1 MGLILNRGA
10 LAAVVSFSCIAA
22 APAPLSQPPAFP
34 PGDTVDV
41 IQGVKVADPYRAL
54 ENSDDPKVKA
64 WSDAENARARAYL
77 DSLPGRAGVA
87 ARIRSLVTDRSAAFY
102 GLKATAGGVFASFS
116 DPNMQQTMLV
126 MLNAE
131 ADPDSKRVLIDP
143 NTLDPSGHTAIDWFV
158 PSPDGTKLA
167 VSLSQGGSEDGTLH
181 IYDVATLKEIEPSI
195 DRVQFPTGGGAVAW
209 SGDGSGFWYTRY
221 PDHSQ
226 PESEW
231 HFNMAAYWHKL
242 GTPVANDRLV
252 IGKADGLPRTAEIF
266 LSNDEAG
273 ADALA
278 SVQLGDG
285 GQWLHF
291 VLTPDG
297 KAHRIADYADRIV
310 GGAVIDKA
318 GTVYGVSRRDAPM
331 GKVVKLAAPW
341 TGGMAQAQTIVPAL
355 TDAAVID
362 GGEFDFPLTLAG
374 DRLYVTR
381 IAGGPNTLTSYTLAG
396 SDPREVKLPDV
407 SSVANIVSLADGS
420 VLYDVT
426 SYVEPP
432 AFYRLDPASG
442 TTAKTALALTS
453 VISYADA
460 EVRRLFATSKD
471 GTKVPVT
478 VIMKK
483 GTKLDGSNPLVLT
496 GYGGYGINITPV
508 FAGSRTRM
516 FLDAGGIFA
525 EANLRGGGEYGQ
537 TWHEQGML
545 TNKQNVFDDM
555 DAVARYLIEQKYTS
569 HAKLALIGGS
579 NGGLLMGAEITQH
592 PGLARAVVSQ
602 VGIYDMMRVELDPN
616 GAFNVT
622 EFGSVKDPAQ
632 FKALYAYSPYHHVV
646 SRTKYPAVL
655 MTTGANDGRVNPLNS
670 RKFTAAL
677 QAATSSGLPIL
688 LRTSQNAGHG
698 IGSSLDEI
706 IALNTDVAMF
716 LFDQLGMDTAAA
728 ADGASTSRT
737 GAVKP

>member
-1 MGLILNRGA
+1 MRQVFSKGVLGA
-10 LAAVVSFSCIAA
+10 ASMFSLIAA
-22 APAPLSQPPAFP
+22 SPAQLPPPPAFP
-34 PGDTVDV
+34 PGDTVDL
-41 IQGVKVADPYRAL
+41 IQSVKVADPYRAL
-54 ENSDDPKVKA
+54 ENADDPKVQA
-64 WSDAENARARAYL
+64 WSDAENAQARAYL
-77 DSLPGRAGVA
+77 DAIPGRDLVA
-87 ARIRSLVTDRSAAFY
+87 ARIRSLITDRSAAYY
-102 GLKATAGGVFASFS
+102 GLKATRGGVFAGYS
-116 DPNMQQTMLV
+116 DPKMQQPMLI
-126 MLNAE
+126 LLDAKG
-131 ADPDSKRVLIDP
+131 DPASKRVLIDP
-143 NTLDPSGHTAIDWFV
+143 NTLDPSGHTAIDWYV

-167 VSLSQGGSEDGTLH
+167 VSLSQGGSENGTLH
-181 IYDVATLKEIEPSI
+181 VYDVATLKEIEPPI
-195 DRVQFPTGGGAVAW
+195 DRVQFPTGGGSVAW
-209 SGDGSGFWYTRY
+209 NEDGSAFWYTRY

-231 HFNMAAYWHKL
+231 HFNMATYSHRL
-242 GTPVANDRLV
+242 GTPVADDKL
-252 IGKADGLPRTAEIF
+252 ILSKADGLPRTAEIF
-266 LSNDEAG
+266 LSNEEAG
-273 ADALA
+273 PDALA

-297 KAHRIADYADRIV
+297 KAHRIAQYADRVV

-331 GKVVKLAAPW
+331 GKIVKLAVPW
-341 TGGMAQAQTIVPAL
+341 TGGMEKAQVIVPAL

-362 GGEFDFPLTLAG
+362 GGATDAPLALAA

-381 IAGGPNTLTSYTLAG
+381 IAGGPNSLTSYTLAG
-396 SDPREVKLPDV
+396 KDAHEVTLPDI
-407 SSVANIVSLADGS
+407 SSTGNIVPLEDGS
-420 VLYDVT
+420 VLYDVAT
-426 SYVEPP
+426 YLEPP
-432 AFYRLDPASG
+432 AFYRFDPANG
-442 TTAKTALALTS
+442 TTTKTALALTS
-453 VISYADA
+453 AISFADS
-460 EVRRLFATSKD
+460 EVRRVFATSKD

-483 GTKLDGSNPLVLT
+483 GTRLDGSNPLLLT
-496 GYGGYGINITPV
+496 GYGGYGINITPA

-525 EANLRGGGEYGQ
+525 VANLRGGGEYGQ
-537 TWHEQGML
+537 AWHEQGML
-545 TNKQNVFDDM
+545 TKKQNVFDDL
-555 DAVARYLIEQKYTS
+555 DAAARFLLDQKYTS
-569 HAKLALIGGS
+569 HDKLALIGGS

-592 PGLARAVVSQ
+592 PDLARAVVSQ

-646 SRTKYPAVL
+646 KGTKYPAVL
-655 MTTGANDGRVNPLNS
+655 MTTGANDGRVNPLHS

-677 QAATSSGLPIL
+677 QAANTSGLPIL

-698 IGSSLDEI
+698 IGSSLDEV

-716 LFDQLGMDTAAA
+716 LFDQLGMDAAA
-728 ADGASTSRT
+728 AAGGAGTT
-737 GAVKP
+737 Q